1 MMYAWM
7 WRRTPGPVWVR
18 LLIWLAVGLAVVALL
33 FGWVFPWVQ
42 SELPFTDVTVEAAS
56 SG

>member
-1 MMYAWM
+1 MFRYHVVIAW
-7 WRRTPGPVWVR
+7 
-18 LLIWLAVGLAVVALL
+18 LINAIALFVL
-33 FGWVFPWVQ
+33 PWVFPWVQ

>member
-1 MMYAWM
+1 MYAWM
-7 WRRTPGPVWVR
+7 WHRTPGPVWVR